1 MHRENADKRKF
12 CNRGRRTSQTIL
24 MVGLGCKGCD
34 QARAT
39 PMVGTRAAGSSARM
53 DASASLY
60 GMRSI
65 DSMAAQIVAQC
76 GLPKPPT
83 NRQRSHRY
91 QAVRSVGQVW
101 VRLCHNRSGF
111 EIKWGVDAEDGSF
124 FALRLKTTA
133 LGIEAALYFNRRWH
147 PTPLLPSGLS
157 PAVVRKLKERFGP
170 VFEAAQ
176 TKRFA
181 RVLAD
186 ARAEGETTLSD

>member
-1 MHRENADKRKF
+1 M
-12 CNRGRRTSQTIL
+12 RGRRRKGRDQPRAPPKGRHALPGPRHVWTLLLTST
-24 MVGLGCKGCD
+24 
-34 QARAT
+34 
-39 PMVGTRAAGSSARM
+39 
-53 DASASLY
+53 

-65 DSMAAQIVAQC
+65 DSVAAQIVAQC

-111 EIKWGVDAEDGSF
+111 EIKWGVDAEDGNF

-133 LGIEAALYFNRRWH
+133 LGVEAALYFNRRWH

-176 TKRFA
+176 NKRFA

-186 ARAEGETTLSD
+186 ARAEDETTLSD